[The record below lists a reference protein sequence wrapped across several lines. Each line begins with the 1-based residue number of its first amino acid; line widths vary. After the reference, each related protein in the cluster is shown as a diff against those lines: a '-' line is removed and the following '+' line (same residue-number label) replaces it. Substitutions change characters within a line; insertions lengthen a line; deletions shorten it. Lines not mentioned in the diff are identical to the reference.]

1 MPKESSGTSAGYLFA
16 QKNGLSQQYEVDA
29 YSGPSDSFRNGMQ
42 KWVDEVIAKE
52 KSQQA
57 TNAPSSNQATT

>member
-1 MPKESSGTSAGYLFA
+1 MAKSGTQAGYEFA

-42 KWVDEVIAKE
+42 KWVSEVIAKE
-52 KSQQA
+52 KSQTA
-57 TNAPSSNQATT
+57 TSSNQANQ